1 MRCGLSN
8 STDVPI
14 SVVVSIGPGLPTSA
28 DVERITRGCSRGL
41 DIIADYRAMSIE
53 VSRIRNEESSN
64 KTSGS
69 IAPPDV
75 VKQDVNIIL
84 PRPPNNT
91 ASQSSASTP
100 LPYTEKRDSISQTN
114 STGSIKGGSLDAQL
128 KQREDEVD
136 QAIKSKLDK
145 FYPLDPKLCY
155 RLAPTCA
162 VQGSVK
168 DDPEGVV
175 LEAIKDFLNE
185 PGTHNSIEDVVQRL
199 T

>member
-14 SVVVSIGPGLPTSA
+14 SVVVSIGPGLPNSA

-100 LPYTEKRDSISQTN
+100 VPYTEKRDSISQTN
-114 STGSIKGGSLDAQL
+114 STGSINGGSLDAQL

-136 QAIKSKLDK
+136 QAI
-145 FYPLDPKLCY
+145 
-155 RLAPTCA
+155 
-162 VQGSVK
+162 
-168 DDPEGVV
+168 E
-175 LEAIKDFLNE
+175 
-185 PGTHNSIEDVVQRL
+185 
-199 T
+199 